1 MQNATKEIE
10 RIAEF
15 LDVKNTAEFY
25 NKVAEKCSFKQL
37 KQDYVKRD
45 KGGVL
50 FRKGKYEHNK
60 INIAN
65 RSPRPFTR

>member
-1 MQNATKEIE
+1 
-10 RIAEF
+10 
-15 LDVKNTAEFY
+15 LDVKNTADFY
-25 NKVAEKCSFKQL
+25 NKMAEKCSFKQL

-60 INIAN
+60 IKIAN
-65 RSPRPFTR
+65 RNARSSKLYSKGIQR